1 MPLEHDHDCRWE
13 RTTSAEC
20 VYRDTHFYCPHPEH
34 ACNCAAP
41 NRMPTSDL
49 VVQLR
54 NLVAKCVVP
63 EFQAKLAATLAE
75 LEAWEQSADQR
86 H

>member
-1 MPLEHDHDCRWE
+1 MPIEHDPDCRW
-13 RTTSAEC
+13 TLAEC
-20 VYRDTHFYCPHPEH
+20 DYKATHYYCPHPEH

-41 NRMPTSDL
+41 DRIPTSDL
-49 VVQLR
+49 VVRLR
-54 NLVAKCVVP
+54 KLVAGCVVP

-75 LEAWEQSADQR
+75 LEAWEQSDQR